1 MEQPLILDRYRPLA
15 DLGSGGHGDVVLAFD
30 TKMARRVAIK
40 RLPLPLDRMGRP
52 LAKAGLAEA
61 RTSAM
66 LNHPSIVTVHE
77 WDTDSDEAFI
87 VMEAIEGSSLANIL
101 DDTGE
106 PLTLDETAVVV
117 EAVVAALSY
126 AHDNGVLHLD
136 LKPGNVLVNP
146 DGRVKVADFGV
157 SALTDASGYAHG
169 TAGTIGYM
177 PPEQL
182 RGQALDERTDVW
194 ALAALVYELLTGANP
209 FDADTVEGSLFK
221 IEVAEVP
228 APSEFQPGLSAAL
241 DDVLLAALAPDAAER
256 YSDVIAFRA
265 ALTRHLGDS
274 DAGRSSL
281 ADVVGSLV
289 GEDADEFSREPL
301 TPLGLWDRLARF
313 SSAARR
319 IWAAAACGWLAWAG
333 LTAFGLTLTPALG
346 GAALVALAAALAPG
360 LGLAVAALA
369 FGAGIIAQGSVVGGI
384 AFLVPAI
391 AFWLYAGRR
400 GRGDALAP
408 PAAPALAVAR
418 GALATPLLLGYLFEP
433 LPALVSGAAAALAT
447 MVASAATGGRAP
459 FLVVDARFFADPWA
473 QTSVM
478 TTNLRELL
486 APGPFIA
493 VLAWALAAALCSLAC
508 RRATRVAAIAGI
520 ALGGVA
526 LGGGYA
532 AWAALAGATAL
543 PAETFLPH
551 IGVALMLMI
560 VVIALGAPTR
570 PEEH

>member
-1 MEQPLILDRYRPLA
+1 MEQPLILDRYRPLT

-40 RLPLPLDRMGRP
+40 RLPLPVDRAGRP

-61 RTSAM
+61 RTAAM
-66 LNHPSIVTVHE
+66 LNHPAIVTVHE

-87 VMEAIEGSSLANIL
+87 VMEAVEGASLADIL

-106 PLTLDETAVVV
+106 PLTLDETAAVV
-117 EAVVAALSY
+117 EALVSALAF

-136 LKPGNVLVNP
+136 LKPGNVLVTP

-157 SALTDASGYAHG
+157 SALTDASGSAHG

-182 RGQALDERTDVW
+182 RGQPLDERTDVW
-194 ALAALVYELLTGANP
+194 ALAALIYELLTGANP
-209 FDADTVEGSLFK
+209 FDADTPEGSLFK
-221 IEVAEVP
+221 IEIAEVP
-228 APSEFQPGLSAAL
+228 GPSEFEPGLPEPL
-241 DDVLLAALAPDAAER
+241 DDVLLAALAPEAYER
-256 YSDVIAFRA
+256 YPDVVAFGA
-265 ALTRHLGDS
+265 ALLRYLGDPA
-274 DAGRSSL
+274 AGRSSL
-281 ADVVGSLV
+281 AEVASSLF
-289 GEDADEFSREPL
+289 GEDAPAAAEQL

-319 IWAAAACGWLAWAG
+319 LWAAAACGWLAWAG

-346 GAALVALAAALAPG
+346 GAALTALAAALAPG

-369 FGAGIIAQGSVVGGI
+369 FGAGIIAKGSVIGGI

-391 AFWLYAGRR
+391 AFWLYAGRH

-433 LPALVSGAAAALAT
+433 LPAAIAGAASAAAV
-447 MVASAATGGRAP
+447 MAVSAATGGRAP
-459 FLVVDARFFADPWA
+459 YLSVEPGFFADPWSP
-473 QTSVM
+473 TSVM
-478 TTNLRELL
+478 AANMRGLL
-486 APGPFIA
+486 APGPVIA
-493 VLAWALAAALCSLAC
+493 VLAWALAAALCSFAC
-508 RRATRVAAIAGI
+508 RRATRTAAVAGI
-520 ALGGVA
+520 MLGGAA
-526 LGGGYA
+526 LTAGYA
-532 AWAALAGATAL
+532 AWAVLAGDVLSPEA
-543 PAETFLPH
+543 FLPH
-551 IGVALMLMI
+551 VGVALMLM
-560 VVIALGAPTR
+560 VVVVALGAPTR
-570 PEEH
+570 PEEP